1 MGQIKWARTA
11 CARGAKMWN
20 HLPASVQEDIA
31 QCPCQGGIQDPEHIL
46 KTCTMSEHIRQAVL
60 VKVRGVVAAQGTE
73 QDKDQLESMTE
84 AQVIASTLSSVAKFS
99 GRVEKGTKSGAAKEW
114 SEGLAALSLAL
125 RGVNRDVAAETTA
138 RVTGH

>member
-1 MGQIKWARTA
+1 
-11 CARGAKMWN
+11 
-20 HLPASVQEDIA
+20 
-31 QCPCQGGIQDPEHIL
+31 
-46 KTCTMSEHIRQAVL
+46 MSEHIRQAVL
-60 VKVRGVVAAQGTE
+60 VKARGVAEAQGTE

-99 GRVEKGTKSGAAKEW
+99 GHVVKETKSGAAKEW